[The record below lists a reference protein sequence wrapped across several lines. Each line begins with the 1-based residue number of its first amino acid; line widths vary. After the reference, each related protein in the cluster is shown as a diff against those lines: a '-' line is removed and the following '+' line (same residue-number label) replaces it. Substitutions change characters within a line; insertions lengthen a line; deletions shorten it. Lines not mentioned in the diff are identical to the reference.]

1 MKKKH
6 DLYFYLQMKTLRT
19 REVKLSAWVFFVN
32 IAKIN
37 VFFFLTWK
45 NALTLLFEFFFL
57 YWSIAN

>member
-37 VFFFLTWK
+37 VFFFFDMEKCTHF
-45 NALTLLFEFFFL
+45 TF
-57 YWSIAN
+57 

>member
-45 NALTLLFEFFFL
+45 NALTLLFEFFFC
-57 YWSIAN
+57 IGV